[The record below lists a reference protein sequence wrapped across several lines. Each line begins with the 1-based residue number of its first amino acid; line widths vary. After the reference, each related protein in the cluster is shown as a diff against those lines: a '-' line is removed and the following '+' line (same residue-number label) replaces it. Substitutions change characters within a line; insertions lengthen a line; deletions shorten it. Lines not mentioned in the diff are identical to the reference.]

1 MTLSMLSQR
10 DPNMDA
16 SRFLNPIGLLEMQ
29 LGVKK
34 KKKKRMRSQDGRNR
48 Y

>member
-34 KKKKRMRSQDGRNR
+34 KKKRMRSQDGRNR

>member
-1 MTLSMLSQR
+1 MTLSMLSHR
-10 DPNMDA
+10 DPNMVV
-16 SRFLNPIGLLEMQ
+16 SRFFKPNGLLEMQ

-34 KKKKRMRSQDGRNR
+34 KKKMRSQDGRNR